1 MLQPG
6 LQWTDTKMVDSPTAV
21 KGQGES
27 RRDTGRETAL
37 LIAVFP
43 TDAKEVENADVRR
56 FSFQKTGKSLVERSQ
71 MGQRRISFS
80 EESSAE

>member
-1 MLQPG
+1 
-6 LQWTDTKMVDSPTAV
+6 MVDSPTAV

-43 TDAKEVENADVRR
+43 TDAKKVEKSVTKSSR
-56 FSFQKTGKSLVERSQ
+56 TGGSAMKNTTIASDSQRPSLKLVFRITLATSLHPARQER
-71 MGQRRISFS
+71 
-80 EESSAE
+80 